1 MICRMTLLVVLL
13 RLAGAVM
20 VTAFLAVLL
29 PADWMADTHTWLG
42 LGEFPRMPIVDYL
55 ARSVALLYGF
65 HGVLVL
71 IVSRDPVKY
80 RTIVWYLAVMNT
92 LFGAIILAIDIHAGL
107 PAMWTGL
114 EGPPVIAFGIAIGLL
129 NRQRKY
135 S

>member
-1 MICRMTLLVVLL
+1 MIWRMTLLVVLL

-29 PADWMADTHTWLG
+29 PADWMAGMHKRLG

-92 LFGAIILAIDIHAGL
+92 LFGAIIVVIDIHAGL
-107 PAMWTGL
+107 PAVWTVL
-114 EGPPVIAFGIAIGLL
+114 EGPPVIAFGIVIGLL
-129 NRQRKY
+129 NRQPGR
-135 S
+135 

>member
-1 MICRMTLLVVLL
+1 MQKLLVLLL

-29 PADWMADTHTWLG
+29 PVDWMADTHQRLG
-42 LGEFPRMPIVDYL
+42 LGEFPRTPIVDYL

-92 LFGAIILAIDIHAGL
+92 LFGAIILVIDIHAGL
-107 PAMWTGL
+107 PAMWTVL
-114 EGPPVIAFGIAIGLL
+114 EGPPVSAFGITLGLL
-129 NRQRKY
+129 NRQPGR
-135 S
+135 

>member
-1 MICRMTLLVVLL
+1 MPKLLVLFL

-20 VTAFLAVLL
+20 VTAFVAVLL
-29 PADWMADTHTWLG
+29 PADWMAEMHRGFG
-42 LGEFPRMPIVDYL
+42 LGEFPRMPVVDYL

-92 LFGAIILAIDIHAGL
+92 LFGAIILAIDVHAGM
-107 PAMWTGL
+107 PAMWTLL
-114 EGPPVIAFGIAIGLL
+114 EGPPVTAFGIVIGLL
-129 NRQRKY
+129 NRQSGR
-135 S
+135 

>member
-1 MICRMTLLVVLL
+1 MQKLLVLLL

-29 PADWMADTHTWLG
+29 PVDWMADTHQRLG

-92 LFGAIILAIDIHAGL
+92 LFGAIILVIDIHAGL
-107 PAMWTGL
+107 PAMWTVL
-114 EGPPVIAFGIAIGLL
+114 EGPPVSLFGITLGLL
-129 NRQRKY
+129 NRQPGR
-135 S
+135 